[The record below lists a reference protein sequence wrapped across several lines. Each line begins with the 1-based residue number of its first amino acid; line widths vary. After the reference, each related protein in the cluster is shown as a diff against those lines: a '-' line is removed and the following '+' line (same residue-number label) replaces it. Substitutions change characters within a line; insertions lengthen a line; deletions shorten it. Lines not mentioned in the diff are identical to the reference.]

1 MWAMMGVGMRPRE
14 SMLTELQ
21 DNEITLHPADSPYPV
36 KLGLILVALF
46 SGIWIPV
53 T

>member
-1 MWAMMGVGMRPRE
+1 MMGVGMRPRE
-14 SMLTELQ
+14 SMLTGPQ
-21 DNEITLHPADSPYPV
+21 DNEIARHPADSPYYV
-36 KLGLILVALF
+36 KLGLILGALF